1 MNMTD
6 SEARAKGLAA
16 RSMLAPTPGEDPDKG
31 HTKAITCLWLG
42 QGIVATGSVDRTVRI
57 WHIRSGLA
65 TRVLR
70 GHKGTT
76 KSSQTSTLAHTP
88 AHQWPGTVWA
98 VSGSSDQRFVVSASA
113 DLTNRVWDI
122 IAGACLKVIRAHQE
136 TVKSVAIDLSTVIT
150 GGADGLIGVWAF
162 KPPVMQPP
170 RKKQRR
176 QRNDDGPPPKSLG
189 DPMVGTCPG
198 FLYGLRDTRAVC
210 ALRW

>member
-70 GHKGTT
+70 GHKGTKKT
-76 KSSQTSTLAHTP
+76 LQNFNAHSHTRTPNGQARCGQCLAPPTS
-88 AHQWPGTVWA
+88 
-98 VSGSSDQRFVVSASA
+98 
-113 DLTNRVWDI
+113 
-122 IAGACLKVIRAHQE
+122 
-136 TVKSVAIDLSTVIT
+136 
-150 GGADGLIGVWAF
+150 
-162 KPPVMQPP
+162 
-170 RKKQRR
+170 
-176 QRNDDGPPPKSLG
+176 
-189 DPMVGTCPG
+189 
-198 FLYGLRDTRAVC
+198 
-210 ALRW
+210 ALW

>member
-1 MNMTD
+1 M
-6 SEARAKGLAA
+6 
-16 RSMLAPTPGEDPDKG
+16 
-31 HTKAITCLWLG
+31 
-42 QGIVATGSVDRTVRI
+42 
-57 WHIRSGLA
+57 
-65 TRVLR
+65 
-70 GHKGTT
+70 
-76 KSSQTSTLAHTP
+76 
-88 AHQWPGTVWA
+88 
-98 VSGSSDQRFVVSASA
+98 SGSSDQRFVVSASA

-210 ALRW
+210 ALRWQPLPSDTSSSSCTTTTTTTTYHCTDRGPHSS

>member
-70 GHKGTT
+70 GHKGTQNLT
-76 KSSQTSTLAHTP
+76 KLQRSLTHARTNGQARCGQCLAPPTS
-88 AHQWPGTVWA
+88 
-98 VSGSSDQRFVVSASA
+98 
-113 DLTNRVWDI
+113 
-122 IAGACLKVIRAHQE
+122 
-136 TVKSVAIDLSTVIT
+136 
-150 GGADGLIGVWAF
+150 
-162 KPPVMQPP
+162 
-170 RKKQRR
+170 
-176 QRNDDGPPPKSLG
+176 
-189 DPMVGTCPG
+189 
-198 FLYGLRDTRAVC
+198 
-210 ALRW
+210 ALW

>member
-1 MNMTD
+1 MPVAGPRHCRYRLCG
-6 SEARAKGLAA
+6 SHSPHLAHSI
-16 RSMLAPTPGEDPDKG
+16 RLG
-31 HTKAITCLWLG
+31 HTRAAST
-42 QGIVATGSVDRTVRI
+42 QGYDKILTKLQ
-57 WHIRSGLA
+57 RSL
-65 TRVLR
+65 T
-70 GHKGTT
+70 HPHT
-76 KSSQTSTLAHTP
+76 K
-88 AHQWPGTVWA
+88 WPGTVWA

-176 QRNDDGPPPKSLG
+176 QRNDEGPPPKSLG